1 MPTDCVSRQQ
11 TQHWSLIRYIQEKVR
26 LLQEPV
32 RIILIML
39 LLSLPGLCFASGILD
54 GKSKDRLV
62 EYRCHCLVVTL
73 VKGIT

>member
-1 MPTDCVSRQQ
+1 
-11 TQHWSLIRYIQEKVR
+11 
-26 LLQEPV
+26 
-32 RIILIML
+32 ML
-39 LLSLPGLCFASGILD
+39 LLSLPGLCFASGILE